1 MFYIFVKNKRNMVA
15 ILKIKNEIENNET
28 IYFEFIEKYGFS
40 IFDKMLIKTSSCD
53 TYEYLYLFMNV
64 DELNGFIG
72 LLLEQGITI
81 HSKKDYTN
89 ELLSIIVNNKVDEF
103 KDEFDLSFNIDELIS
118 MFYDMAVS
126 KDDVLDKA
134 SYNGFN
140 SLTENDYRILKHV
153 E

>member
-1 MFYIFVKNKRNMVA
+1 MVTILKVKNEV
-15 ILKIKNEIENNET
+15 ENNEKIYS
-28 IYFEFIEKYGFS
+28 IYFEFTERFGFS

-72 LLLEQGITI
+72 LLLEQNITI
-81 HSKKDYTN
+81 YSKKDYTN
-89 ELLSIIVNNKVDEF
+89 ELLSIIINNKVDEF
-103 KDEFDLSFNIDELIS
+103 KNEFDSSFNTDELIS
-118 MFYDMAVS
+118 IFYDVAVS

-134 SYNGFN
+134 SYNGFD
-140 SLTENDYRILKHV
+140 SLTENDYRILNHV

>member
-1 MFYIFVKNKRNMVA
+1 
-15 ILKIKNEIENNET
+15 
-28 IYFEFIEKYGFS
+28 
-40 IFDKMLIKTSSCD
+40 
-53 TYEYLYLFMNV
+53 
-64 DELNGFIG
+64 
-72 LLLEQGITI
+72 
-81 HSKKDYTN
+81 
-89 ELLSIIVNNKVDEF
+89 LLSIIVNNKVDEF

-126 KDDVLDKA
+126 KDDVLEKA